1 MGVAE
6 VQSKQGEAMAMA
18 MAMAMALT
26 WIGRKCHHKRSEMIP
41 AK

>member
-6 VQSKQGEAMAMA
+6 VQSKQGEAMA